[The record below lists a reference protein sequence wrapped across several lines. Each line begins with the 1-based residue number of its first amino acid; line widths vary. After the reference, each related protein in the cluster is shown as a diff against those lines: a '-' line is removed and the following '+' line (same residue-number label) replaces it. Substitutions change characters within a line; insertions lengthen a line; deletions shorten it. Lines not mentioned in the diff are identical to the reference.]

1 MSSVAIEEHKVSTEE
16 PRTSRRP
23 KTGGRSG
30 TIAKMLFS
38 NRWATTS
45 LAVFLPLIV
54 GAGLTIAGLI
64 AAALHSDARIENYS
78 NFFTEN
84 IFHQV
89 VLSIAFAT
97 TAFMTV
103 SKNLT
108 LMLGMGFTRKSFW
121 RGFARASARMA
132 LLTTG
137 LYGIFAIIEWLT
149 TGYFIGWQVMAPSFD
164 AIYMVDDAPE
174 VIVLEFLRYLLIWFI
189 LLLVVQL
196 LSAALALFNRR
207 FGMLVTGLISIAFLL
222 ILLYISRTLF
232 GTIYYDLGLRN
243 LFFPYYSMTNI
254 DTNEVQVFLN
264 KSMHETLEEVREF
277 QQQSQSFDP
286 GGGTP
291 FPSPSLIWL
300 YTGQYALYCLGGLV
314 FSYALGALLLKKTDL
329 R

>member
-132 LLTTG
+132 LITTG

-149 TGYFIGWQVMAPSFD
+149 TGYFIGWQVMAPNFD
-164 AIYMVDDAPE
+164 AIYMFDNAPE

-232 GTIYYDLGLRN
+232 GALYYDLGLN
-243 LFFPYYSMTNI
+243 SLISPYSQAFNM
-254 DTNEVQVFLN
+254 DTNEIHTTLN
-264 KSMHETLEEVREF
+264 PSAFETIRLIKEWNAD
-277 QQQSQSFDP
+277 DP
-286 GGGTP
+286 YIDHSGGTL

-300 YTGQYALYCLGGLV
+300 YTGQYVLYCLGGLV